1 LESTPRYT
9 FKKEEKLKS
18 RKVIE
23 ALFAGGESFS
33 IFPFRIRWKLL
44 DPPGSHLQAGFTV
57 SSKFFKKA
65 VERNRVK
72 RLMREAYRLQKH
84 ELREQLKQQ
93 QKHLAVFFVFT
104 GNDLPDYELVF
115 ERTGR
120 VLARLKKIAD
130 ENSLANT

>member
-1 LESTPRYT
+1 
-9 FKKEEKLKS
+9 
-18 RKVIE
+18 
-23 ALFAGGESFS
+23 
-33 IFPFRIRWKLL
+33 
-44 DPPGSHLQAGFTV
+44 
-57 SSKFFKKA
+57 
-65 VERNRVK
+65 
-72 RLMREAYRLQKH
+72 MREAYRLQKH